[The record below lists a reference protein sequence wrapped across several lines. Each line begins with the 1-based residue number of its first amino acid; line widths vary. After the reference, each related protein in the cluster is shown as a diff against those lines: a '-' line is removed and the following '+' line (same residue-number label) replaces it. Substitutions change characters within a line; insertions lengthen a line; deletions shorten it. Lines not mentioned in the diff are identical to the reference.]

1 MNAYV
6 FEFTQINS
14 TNSPLVGGKAANLAK
29 LAKIPTIHVPT
40 GFCLSTAAFQRMLE
54 LTPTI
59 SELLDQAA
67 LLSVVDRT
75 AIAEL
80 SAALRHTIQS
90 SPLPA
95 EIHAAISQLLA
106 QFGPTK
112 AYAIRSSATAEDS
125 PSASFAG
132 QHDSYLNIVGEAA
145 IIQQIK
151 ACWASLFSERAMI
164 YRLQQGFEQRSVS
177 LAVIVQAMVFASV
190 SGIMF
195 TADPI
200 TANRK
205 LLAIEASFGLGE
217 ALVAGRVNPDSYQL
231 RNGEVVSA
239 TIATKQHAIYPT
251 KAGGTEE
258 QPIMP
263 AQQQQPAL
271 SQPQLL
277 QLEAIGRTIEQ
288 HFGQPQDIE
297 WCLVDEQFYIVQSRP
312 ITTFYPIPA
321 ANDAKNHIYIS
332 VGHQQMMTDA
342 MKPLGLAIWQLTAGR
357 PMVHAGGRLFVDII
371 DDLAVPARRAIMLDV
386 LGKSDPLIRS
396 ALTTLIERGDIIPVA
411 PAQPAASTLDK
422 FKPTSADSLEF
433 QPMIEHDPALVTALI
448 AQSEHDLANLKHTI
462 VTKSGAE
469 LCDYILHDIQQ
480 LKQSLAN
487 PQSFGV
493 IMSAINGSNWLN
505 ERMDEWLGEKNAA
518 DSISQA
524 VDHNITSTMGLEL
537 LDVADV
543 IRRYP
548 AVCDYLAQTNEPNF
562 LDQLEQFEGGSLARQ
577 AIEAY
582 LAKYGMRCAGEI
594 DITRTRWSENPATL
608 LPLIVHNIKSFAP
621 GASHQKFAHGR
632 QVAFNKEQELLERL
646 QQLPDG
652 AAKAAT
658 TKRVIDLIRSFIGY
672 REYPKYHI
680 VSRYFVYKQAL
691 LQAAEVLVQA
701 KVLRDKTDIAYLT
714 FAELHEVL
722 RTQQLADQLIEQRKA
737 EHAQFQKLTPPRVL
751 TSDGELL
758 NGSYQRSD
766 VPAGALMGLAVSAG
780 VVEGRA
786 RVMLQ
791 METAT
796 LEAGDILVTRFT
808 DPSWTPLFVAIQ
820 GLVTEVGGLMTH
832 GAVIARE
839 YGLPA
844 VVGVADATKRI
855 RDGQRIRLNG
865 NTGTIEML

>member
-6 FEFTQINS
+6 FEFHEINS
-14 TNSPLVGGKAANLAK
+14 TNSMLVGGKAANLAQ
-29 LAKIPTIHVPT
+29 LTQIPSIHVPT
-40 GFCLSTAAFQRMLE
+40 GFCLSIAAFRRMLE
-54 LTPTI
+54 MNPAI

-67 LLSVVDRT
+67 LLRVADRA
-75 AIAEL
+75 AITEL
-80 SAALRHTIQS
+80 SASLRQTIES
-90 SPLPA
+90 SPMPPA
-95 EIHAAISQLLA
+95 IQAAISQMLA

-112 AYAIRSSATAEDS
+112 AYAIRSSATAEDL

-132 QHDSYLNIVGEAA
+132 QHDSYLNVVGKAA

-164 YRLQQGFEQRSVS
+164 YRLQQGFDQRSVS
-177 LAVIVQAMVFASV
+177 LAVIVQAMVFANV

-217 ALVAGRVNPDSYQL
+217 ALVSGRVNPDSYQL

-239 TIATKQHAIYPT
+239 SIATKQRASVPT

-258 QPIMP
+258 QPITP
-263 AQQQQPAL
+263 EQQQQPAL

-277 QLEAIGRTIEQ
+277 ALEAIGRSIEQ

-297 WCLVDEQFYIVQSRP
+297 WCLADSQFYIVQSRP
-312 ITTFYPIPA
+312 ITTLYPTPA
-321 ANDAKNHIYIS
+321 ANDARNHIYIS

-342 MKPLGLAIWQLTAGR
+342 MKPLGLSIWQLTAGR
-357 PMVHAGGRLFVDII
+357 PMVHAGGRLFVDVI
-371 DDLAVPARRAIMLDV
+371 DDLAVPARRAIMVDV

-396 ALTTLIERGDIIPVA
+396 ALTTLIERGDFIPAA
-411 PAQPAASTLDK
+411 PAQPEASTLDK
-422 FKPTSADSLEF
+422 FKPASTDSLEF
-433 QPMIEHDPALVTALI
+433 QPTIENDPAIVTALI
-448 AQSEHDLANLKHTI
+448 EQSERDLANLKQTI
-462 VTKSGAE
+462 IAKSGAE

-493 IMSAINGSNWLN
+493 IMNAINASNWLN

-518 DSISQA
+518 DSISQS
-524 VDHNITSTMGLEL
+524 VDHNITSAMGLAL
-537 LDVADV
+537 LDVADA
-543 IRRYP
+543 IRPYP
-548 AVCDYLAQTNEPNF
+548 AVIDYLAQTNEPNF
-562 LDQLEQFEGGSLARQ
+562 LAQLAQFAGGNIARQ

-582 LAKYGMRCAGEI
+582 LTKYGMRCAGEI

-608 LPLIVHNIKSFAP
+608 LPLMLHNIKSFAP
-621 GASHQKFAHGR
+621 GASHQKFVHGR
-632 QVAFNKEQELLERL
+632 QVAFNKEHELLARL

-652 AAKAAT
+652 AAKAAA
-658 TKRVIDLIRSFIGY
+658 TKRVIDLIRNFIGY

-691 LQAAEVLVQA
+691 LQAAEVLLQA
-701 KVLRDKTDIAYLT
+701 NIVRNKSDIGYLT
-714 FAELHEVL
+714 FAELHEVI
-722 RTQQLADQLIEQRKA
+722 RTQQLDYRLVEQRQA
-737 EHAQFQKLTPPRVL
+737 EYSHYQKLTPPRVL

-766 VPAGALMGLAVSAG
+766 VPVGALVGLPVSAG
-780 VVEGRA
+780 LIEGRA

-791 METAT
+791 MEAVT

-808 DPSWTPLFVAIQ
+808 DPSWTPLFVAIH

-855 RDGQRIRLNG
+855 RDGQRIRVNG
-865 NTGTIEML
+865 STGTIELL

>member
-1 MNAYV
+1 MNGYV
-6 FEFTQINS
+6 FEFHEINPTNS
-14 TNSPLVGGKAANLAK
+14 TLVGGKAANLAK
-29 LAKIPTIHVPT
+29 LAQIPSIHVPT

-54 LTPTI
+54 LTPAI

-67 LLSVVDRT
+67 LLRFDDRAT
-75 AIAEL
+75 IATL
-80 SAALRHTIQS
+80 SATLRQTIES
-90 SPLPA
+90 SPMPDD
-95 EIHAAISQLLA
+95 IHAAISQLLA

-145 IIQQIK
+145 IMQQIK

-164 YRLQQGFEQRSVS
+164 YRLQQGFDQRSVS
-177 LAVIVQAMVFASV
+177 VAVIVQAMVFANV
-190 SGIMF
+190 SGVMF

-217 ALVAGRVNPDSYQL
+217 ALVAGHVNPDSYRL

-239 TIATKQHAIYPT
+239 TIATKQLAMYPT
-251 KAGGTEE
+251 MAGGTEE
-258 QPIMP
+258 QPIP
-263 AQQQQPAL
+263 PEQQQQPAL
-271 SQPQLL
+271 NQPQLS

-297 WCLVDEQFYIVQSRP
+297 WCLADGQFYIVQSRP
-312 ITTFYPIPA
+312 ITTLYPIPA

-342 MKPLGLAIWQLTAGR
+342 MKPLGLSIWQLTAGR

-396 ALTTLIERGDIIPVA
+396 ALTTLIERGDIIPA
-411 PAQPAASTLDK
+411 TPAQPAASTLDK
-422 FKPTSADSLEF
+422 FKPASADSLEF
-433 QPMIEHDPALVTALI
+433 QPTIENDPTIVPALI
-448 AQSEHDLANLKHTI
+448 AQSERDLATLKQTI
-462 VTKSGAE
+462 APKSGAE
-469 LCDYILHDIQQ
+469 LCDSILHDIQQ

-493 IMSAINGSNWLN
+493 IMNAINASNWLN

-518 DSISQA
+518 DSISQS
-524 VDHNITSTMGLEL
+524 VDHNITSAMGLAL
-537 LDVADV
+537 LDVADA
-543 IRRYP
+543 IRPYP
-548 AVCDYLAQTNEPNF
+548 AVIDYLAQTNEPNF
-562 LDQLEQFEGGSLARQ
+562 LATLEQFAGGNLARQ

-608 LPLIVHNIKSFAP
+608 LPLILHNIKSFAP
-621 GASHQKFAHGR
+621 GFSQQKFAHGR
-632 QVAFNKEQELLERL
+632 QVALTKEHELLERL
-646 QQLPDG
+646 QQLPEG
-652 AAKAAT
+652 AAKAAA
-658 TKRVIDLIRSFIGY
+658 TKRVIDLIRNFIGY

-701 KVLRDKTDIAYLT
+701 NILRDQSDIAYLT

-722 RTQQLADQLIEQRKA
+722 RTQQLDDQLIEQRKA

-766 VPAGALMGLAVSAG
+766 VPTGALVGLPVSAG
-780 VVEGRA
+780 IIEGRA
-786 RVMLQ
+786 RVILQ
-791 METAT
+791 MEAAA

-808 DPSWTPLFVAIQ
+808 DPSWTPLFVAIH

-855 RDGQRIRLNG
+855 HDGQRIRLNG
-865 NTGTIEML
+865 STGTIEIL

>member
-6 FEFTQINS
+6 FEFHEINP
-14 TNSPLVGGKAANLAK
+14 TNSMLVGGKAANLAI
-29 LAKIPTIHVPT
+29 LTQIPSIHVPT
-40 GFCLSTAAFQRMLE
+40 GFCLSTAAFRRMLE
-54 LTPTI
+54 MNPAI
-59 SELLDQAA
+59 SKLLEQAA
-67 LLSVVDRT
+67 LLRVADRA
-75 AIAEL
+75 AITEL
-80 SAALRHTIQS
+80 SASLCQTIES
-90 SPLPA
+90 SPMPP
-95 EIHAAISQLLA
+95 EIQAAISQKLT
-106 QFGPTK
+106 QFGVAT
-112 AYAIRSSATAEDS
+112 AYAIRSSATAEDL

-132 QHDSYLNIVGEAA
+132 QHDSYLNVVGEAA

-164 YRLQQGFEQRSVS
+164 YRLQQGFDQRSVR
-177 LAVIVQAMVFASV
+177 LAVIVQAMVFANV

-231 RNGEVVSA
+231 RNGEIVS
-239 TIATKQHAIYPT
+239 TSIAIKQRASVPS

-258 QPIMP
+258 QPITP
-263 AQQQQPAL
+263 KQQHQPAL

-277 QLEAIGRTIEQ
+277 ELEAIGRTIEQ

-297 WCLVDEQFYIVQSRP
+297 WCLADDQFYIVQSRP
-312 ITTFYPIPA
+312 ITTLYPIPA
-321 ANDAKNHIYIS
+321 ANDARNHIYIS

-342 MKPLGLAIWQLTAGR
+342 MKPLGLSIWQLTAGR
-357 PMVHAGGRLFVDII
+357 PMVHAGGRLFVDVI
-371 DDLAVPARRAIMLDV
+371 DDLAVPARRAIMVDV

-396 ALTTLIERGDIIPVA
+396 ALTTLIERGDFIPAA

-422 FKPTSADSLEF
+422 FKPASADSLEF
-433 QPMIEHDPALVTALI
+433 QPTIENDPALVTALI
-448 AQSEHDLANLKHTI
+448 EQSERDLANLKQTI
-462 VTKSGAE
+462 VAKSGAE

-493 IMSAINGSNWLN
+493 IMNAINASNWLN
-505 ERMDEWLGEKNAA
+505 ERMDEWLDEKNAA
-518 DSISQA
+518 DSISQS
-524 VDHNITSTMGLEL
+524 VDHNITSAMGLAL
-537 LDVADV
+537 LDVADA
-543 IRRYP
+543 IRPYP
-548 AVCDYLAQTNEPNF
+548 AVINYLAQTTKPNF
-562 LDQLEQFEGGSLARQ
+562 LAQLEQFEGGSIAQQ

-608 LPLIVHNIKSFAP
+608 LPLMLHNIKSFTP
-621 GASHQKFAHGR
+621 GASQQKFAHGR
-632 QVAFNKEQELLERL
+632 QVAFNKEHELLARL

-652 AAKAAT
+652 AAKAAA
-658 TKRVIDLIRSFIGY
+658 TKRVIDLIRNFIGY

-691 LQAAEVLVQA
+691 LQAAEVLLQA
-701 KVLRDKTDIAYLT
+701 NILRNKSDIGYLT
-714 FAELHEVL
+714 FAELHEVM
-722 RTQQLADQLIEQRKA
+722 RTQQLDYRLVEQRRV
-737 EHAQFQKLTPPRVL
+737 EYSHYQKLTPPRVL

-766 VPAGALMGLAVSAG
+766 VPAGALVGLPVSAG
-780 VVEGRA
+780 LIEGRA
-786 RVMLQ
+786 RVILQ
-791 METAT
+791 MEAAT

-808 DPSWTPLFVAIQ
+808 DPSWTPLFVAIH

-844 VVGVADATKRI
+844 VVGVADATQRI
-855 RDGQRIRLNG
+855 RDGQRIRVDG
-865 NTGTIEML
+865 STGTIELL